1 MRRSSAARV
10 AARVDV
16 RGEVLDAAELERA
29 MSVHLRA
36 VEASGRDD
44 SPVVN
49 AHHDVVCRVR
59 PVASAPRTVVSR
71 RAATLA
77 CDVCRSSNWR
87 RESRDIYCPTLRR
100 IA

>member
-59 PVASAPRTVVSR
+59 TAATAARATVSR
-71 RAATLA
+71 RAASLA